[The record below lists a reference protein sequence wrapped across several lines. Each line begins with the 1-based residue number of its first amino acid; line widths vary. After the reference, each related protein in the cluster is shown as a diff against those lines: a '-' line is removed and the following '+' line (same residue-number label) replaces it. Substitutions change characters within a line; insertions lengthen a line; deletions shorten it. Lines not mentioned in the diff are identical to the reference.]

1 MKNNKFMIILATGVL
16 LFCSCG
22 PTKIERKI
30 TSEPSYITVT
40 EANAVTEF
48 EDSSSVVEITTTTRK
63 SVAAAAITETS
74 SMESFTL
81 PQEII
86 PETTTAVSEVVE
98 PQTEMIVAEEEEVAI
113 EKKESIIAEEE
124 YVVFKPST
132 HYIHR
137 STCYWVTDECVRIEN
152 TDDIKARKCNK
163 CNPDMEIKHKYKEK
177 EKKNP
182 APAPNS
188 DWNGPVL
195 TPSAGTVMGPSGKET
210 YYNLDMSG
218 VVSIMRNLGYDS
230 KNYPYW
236 ARDDGCKML
245 GDYIILAANLNTRP
259 RGTILPTSL
268 GMGIVCDTGGFAY
281 SNPTQLDIATQW

>member
-1 MKNNKFMIILATGVL
+1 MKNNKLMIILATGAF

-30 TSEPSYITVT
+30 TSEPSYTTVT
-40 EANAVTEF
+40 RASAVTELK
-48 EDSSSVVEITTTTRK
+48 DSSSVVETTTTTRK
-63 SVAAAAITETS
+63 SVAAAVTETS
-74 SMESFTL
+74 SVETFAL
-81 PQEII
+81 PEEII
-86 PETTTAVSEVVE
+86 SETTTTAISEVVD
-98 PQTEMIVAEEEEVAI
+98 PQTEAIIVEEEEVVAV
-113 EKKESIIAEEE
+113 EEENVTNEEE

-152 TDDIKARKCNK
+152 TNDIKARKCNE

-177 EKKNP
+177 EKKSS
-182 APAPNS
+182 APASNS
-188 DWNGPVL
+188 DWNGPIL

-230 KNYPYW
+230 KSYPYW
-236 ARDDGCKML
+236 VRDDGCKML
-245 GDYIILAANLNTRP
+245 GDYIILAADLSTRP